1 MVADFEVSN
10 ACRKEKGTR
19 QGSARAHVAMR

>member
-19 QGSARAHVAMR
+19 QGSARAYVAMR